1 MLSFSINSSDVDMLA
16 TLIISFLEGG
26 LLGLE
31 RYKVGMEKQDKIES
45 EELPGVRTYGLMS
58 ILGTILA
65 LLNSDKISVSPF
77 ANEVLT
83 VSGAIFVTILMVS
96 YIYFRLYRLKIAGLT
111 SYFVFFLTFIIGF
124 LTGYGYYILSMSLTF
139 LIAGI
144 LAFKRAITA
153 SLEKLSYDELTAG
166 LELGM
171 IIFILGPFVYA
182 TNYEIYGLNLQGVY
196 IFFTLILAISY
207 ISYMAYKL
215 KGEKSLLAV
224 SLLGGLINSEATLMN
239 ILKIGVKG
247 KKLAKLSSIN
257 NSGMVIRTALT
268 VLIGAYPF
276 LISDGYEIFARYI
289 ISGVL
294 LSIMILYLTYTLS
307 GREKKA
313 EESGEKVLYLASP
326 LEVKIATRGVILYIL
341 IFVLVK
347 VSNYY
352 LGSYALFITSF
363 IGGFASSIATV
374 LSLLSLGSTVSIK
387 IISSAS
393 LLSMGAAMLNKIIY
407 AKITTDDKD
416 ALKEVLVSSIPSGI
430 ALIILSLIFIYF

>member
-1 MLSFSINSSDVDMLA
+1 MLSFSINSIDVDMLA

-196 IFFTLILAISY
+196 IFFTL
-207 ISYMAYKL
+207 
-215 KGEKSLLAV
+215 
-224 SLLGGLINSEATLMN
+224 
-239 ILKIGVKG
+239 
-247 KKLAKLSSIN
+247 
-257 NSGMVIRTALT
+257 
-268 VLIGAYPF
+268 
-276 LISDGYEIFARYI
+276 
-289 ISGVL
+289 
-294 LSIMILYLTYTLS
+294 
-307 GREKKA
+307 
-313 EESGEKVLYLASP
+313 
-326 LEVKIATRGVILYIL
+326 
-341 IFVLVK
+341 
-347 VSNYY
+347 
-352 LGSYALFITSF
+352 
-363 IGGFASSIATV
+363 
-374 LSLLSLGSTVSIK
+374 
-387 IISSAS
+387 
-393 LLSMGAAMLNKIIY
+393 
-407 AKITTDDKD
+407 
-416 ALKEVLVSSIPSGI
+416 
-430 ALIILSLIFIYF
+430 